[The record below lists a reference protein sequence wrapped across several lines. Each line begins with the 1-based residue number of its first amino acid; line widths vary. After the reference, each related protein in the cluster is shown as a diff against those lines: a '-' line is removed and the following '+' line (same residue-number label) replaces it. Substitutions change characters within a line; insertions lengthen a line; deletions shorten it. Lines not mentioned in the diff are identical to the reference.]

1 MASLNRV
8 VLIGNLTK
16 DPELRSTPSGQS
28 VTTLRLAVNER
39 RKIGEEWQEVAHF
52 FDVTVWGKQAENCNL
67 YLKKGRPVA
76 VDGRLSSR
84 QWETPEGQKR
94 TAVEVVA
101 EHVVFLG
108 GGDGSRGAGS
118 AGPAADENVDAPAAD
133 DDIPF

>member
-39 RKIGEEWQEVAHF
+39 RKIAEEWQEVAHF
-52 FDVTVWGKQAENCNL
+52 FDVTVWGKQAENCNT

-101 EHVVFLG
+101 ENVVFLG
-108 GGDGSRGAGS
+108 SGDGSRGASS
-118 AGPAADENVDAPAAD
+118 APAAPEEGVDVAPAD

>member
-16 DPELRSTPSGQS
+16 DPELRYTPGGQP
-28 VTTLRLAVNER
+28 VTTLRVAVNER
-39 RKIGEEWQEVAHF
+39 RKVNEEWQEVAHF
-52 FDVTVWGKQAENCNL
+52 FDVTVWGKQAENCSQ
-67 YLKKGRPVA
+67 YLRKGRPVA

-94 TAVEVVA
+94 SAVEVVA
-101 EHVVFLG
+101 ERVVFLG
-108 GGDGSRGAGS
+108 SAEGGGS
-118 AGPAADENVDAPAAD
+118 AQAAPDAEGGEAPTEAG

>member
-16 DPELRSTPSGQS
+16 DPELRYTPGGQP
-28 VTTLRLAVNER
+28 VTTLRLAVNDR
-39 RKIGEEWQEVAHF
+39 RKVGDEWQEQAHF
-52 FDVTVWGKQAENCNL
+52 FDVTVWGKQAENCSQ
-67 YLKKGRPVA
+67 YLRKGRPVA
-76 VDGRLSSR
+76 VDGRLQSR

-101 EHVVFLG
+101 ERVVFLG
-108 GGDGSRGAGS
+108 GGEGAVR
-118 AGPAADENVDAPAAD
+118 PAEGGQDADQVDAPVAGE